1 MAEVT
6 HSLGE
11 IDRDKLKRFIKQSG
25 EMVAAGFNCAV
36 TVLGDRLD
44 LYAELANAGPA
55 SSQELANRT
64 GLHERWIREWLHHQA
79 CIGQLEYEEGRFSIG
94 AEAHAVLVDE
104 SSPAFLMG
112 AFDSAISVGPAVSKL
127 EEAFKT
133 GLGMSYDEHGP
144 SCACAIERMGA
155 FTKNHR
161 LVPTLIPLIEGL
173 SGQLDAGIRVADVGC
188 GGALSTI
195 AMARCYPHSSFV
207 GYDISEHALSRA
219 RDNVIESGLPNVEIK
234 NPIEDPMSE
243 VGPFNFVTTFDVIH
257 DTPYPAD
264 LIRDIH
270 AALAEDGIW
279 LCEDIRGFETFEE
292 NLEKHPLA
300 AMLYGFSVMVCMNSG
315 MSATD
320 GAGLGTLGF
329 TEGVARDMTGAAGF
343 ASFDRLDVDNPM
355 NSYYVLR
362 KETI

>member
-55 SSQELANRT
+55 NSQELASRT
-64 GLHERWIREWLHHQA
+64 GLHERWIREWLYHQA
-79 CIGQLEYEEGRFSIG
+79 CIGQLEYEDGRFSIG

-104 SSPAFLMG
+104 TSPAFLMG
-112 AFDSAISVGPAVSKL
+112 AFDSAITVGPAVSKL

-144 SCACAIERMGA
+144 NCACAIERMGA

-173 SGQLDAGIRVADVGC
+173 SDQLDAGIRVADVGC

-195 AMARCYPHSSFV
+195 AMAQCYPNSTFV

-219 RDNVIESGLPNVEIK
+219 RDNVIESGLGNVEIK
-234 NPIEDPMSE
+234 NPLESPMSE
-243 VGPFNFVTTFDVIH
+243 AGVFDFATTFDVIH

-270 AALAEDGIW
+270 SALAENGIW

-292 NLEKHPLA
+292 NLEKHPMA

-315 MSATD
+315 MSASD

-329 TEGVARDMTGAAGF
+329 TEGVAREMTHAAGF
-343 ASFDRLDVDNPM
+343 SSFDRLDVDNPM